1 MFHNDVVL
9 ELFGSQ
15 SSNRRGGR
23 DGRRRERFLAGRIFS
38 LFAATTHKE
47 ILFEF
52 SVSNKRKHVRRIQY
66 EYGIRVAAGSI
77 IFADAAT

>member
-1 MFHNDVVL
+1 MSFWSFLGVIIV
-9 ELFGSQ
+9 EYIGEE
-15 SSNRRGGR
+15 GEEE
-23 DGRRRERFLAGRIFS
+23 RRRERFLAGRIFS
-38 LFAATTHKE
+38 LFAATTHKD